1 MEDALELSGEEGR
14 GKLRKAAGKS
24 KHLLI
29 RRYPNVVTQS
39 VNTDYRA
46 VNKIAVRSETQGTEP
61 SKYLEEKKSTEIP
74 RVAASEM
81 GGA

>member
-1 MEDALELSGEEGR
+1 MGDALELSGEEGR

-29 RRYPNVVTQS
+29 RRCPNGVTQS
-39 VNTDYRA
+39 VDTDYCT
-46 VNKIAVRSETQGTEP
+46 VNKIAVWSETQGTEP

-74 RVAASEM
+74 WVAASET
-81 GGA
+81 GEA